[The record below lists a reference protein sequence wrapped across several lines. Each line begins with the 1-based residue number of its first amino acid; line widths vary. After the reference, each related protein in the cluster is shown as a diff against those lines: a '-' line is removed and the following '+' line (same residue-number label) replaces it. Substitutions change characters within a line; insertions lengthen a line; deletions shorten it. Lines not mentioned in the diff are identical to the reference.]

1 MRDGGFRSG
10 GNLEGWIY
18 VVQDSLK
25 RRGWEGK
32 EGVDQMQIAD
42 YLSSENSRG
51 WGCGV
56 LYGAIGLGTR
66 CYEMQVE
73 RGV

>member
-51 WGCGV
+51 WGVVCC
-56 LYGAIGLGTR
+56 LGPL
-66 CYEMQVE
+66 
-73 RGV
+73 G